1 MLKFLFGGRKK
12 PEVKIETQR
21 ESFVRLVTELNEAI
35 DALPDKPRVT
45 IDPASGHI
53 LPEPPEHFPDE
64 ALALPAPGEKAT
76 ADAAPTPE
84 ETTSADMPPEG
95 EEGRTAGTD
104 AAARDASGQSPDDKS
119 VQAALEADGGVRTG
133 RVAPVLPGTP
143 VPNPP
148 KTANSAQET
157 PKPSH

>member
-12 PEVKIETQR
+12 PDVKIETQR

-53 LPEPPEHFPDE
+53 LPEAPEHFPDE
-64 ALALPAPGEKAT
+64 ALALPAPGEKAA

-84 ETTSADMPPEG
+84 ETTSADTPPEG
-95 EEGRTAGTD
+95 EGPRTAGTAD
-104 AAARDASGQSPDDKS
+104 AKDAPGQAPDDKS
-119 VQAALEADGGVRTG
+119 VQSALEADGGVRTG
-133 RVAPVLPGTP
+133 RVPPVLPGTP

-148 KTANSAQET
+148 KAANSAQEA